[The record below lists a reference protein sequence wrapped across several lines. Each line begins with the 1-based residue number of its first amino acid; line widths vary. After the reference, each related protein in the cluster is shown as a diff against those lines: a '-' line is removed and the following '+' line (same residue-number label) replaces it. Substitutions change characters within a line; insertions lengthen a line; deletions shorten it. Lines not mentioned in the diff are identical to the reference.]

1 MVASLMHIGIRLGLA
16 IIIVLVDFVSFF
28 VPLGS
33 LAIAWVIVG
42 RPPWARDFIDRL
54 YADDDEPAEPN
65 AAAEPAAP
73 TEAAEPAEPADA
85 AEPAAPAEPA
95 EPVGTPADR

>member
-1 MVASLMHIGIRLGLA
+1 MFGSFMHIGIRVGLA
-16 IIIVLVDFVSFF
+16 IVIVLVDFVSFF

-54 YADDDEPAEPN
+54 YGDDDAEPNEPAEPIVSTE
-65 AAAEPAAP
+65 ATEAGESA
-73 TEAAEPAEPADA
+73 EAAEPVAT
-85 AEPAAPAEPA
+85 PAAPAEPVA
-95 EPVGTPADR
+95 TPADR